1 MTTTTKWR
9 SSRCASHA
17 CNQLLFV
24 IVLHLVHNRVE
35 SRFQF
40 KWEKQQQHE
49 IEITLWDARLRI
61 NGEKKW
67 KWINSIDTGER
78 EREKRNY
85 IWMNNLF
92 IFVISL
98 ISSMTRTS
106 TMTRTTKWRSSR
118 RASHA
123 CNQLLFVIVLLLV
136 DNRVESRFQLEDENT
151 KPERQEV
158 KINQPK
164 LYSLFF
170 LSLSFSTGVD

>member
-1 MTTTTKWR
+1 MTRTSTMTTTTKWR

-106 TMTRTTKWRSSR
+106 TMTRTTTSATTRSWRAQAAPLVQAKR
-118 RASHA
+118 RTKSHCA
-123 CNQLLFVIVLLLV
+123 
-136 DNRVESRFQLEDENT
+136 
-151 KPERQEV
+151 ER
-158 KINQPK
+158 
-164 LYSLFF
+164 
-170 LSLSFSTGVD
+170 